1 MILMPVLY
9 NENTENVHV
18 GSGVEGQKGTFWTEK
33 HKKRQKSEDFP
44 VFRKNLIM
52 VYSIQEKGE

>member
-33 HKKRQKSEDFP
+33 HKNDKNQKIFPFSE
-44 VFRKNLIM
+44 KT
-52 VYSIQEKGE
+52 